1 MENQRLDFGEIV
13 RKIAEDKMLLPDFQ
27 RGFVW
32 KDEEQRKIVASV
44 LAKMPIGSILL
55 LKSKPD
61 EYASKSI
68 GMKEKNTYQ
77 SQDGEVEFLLD
88 GQQRMTALTN
98 VFSNVIYEKCKM
110 FSKLSSRALQR
121 RFFLRIPKWE
131 NCKEEADLFG
141 VHNLTFPISDSAEP
155 DFLTADILPFIK
167 CAAFFNQDGEPYNP
181 QQSLSTRLDDFCLT
195 NEDGY
200 LVPLYL
206 MVAPENIKKAQIMLR
221 YNTITSDI
229 AGKIGD
235 EIRQHFTDLPD
246 ENKND
251 FIAEIFG
258 NDENCNEIKEDHSK
272 FGEKVQEKQMVWKV
286 CLTNYLDSCVKNM
299 ALNKIEVSGEQ
310 RDRAIDIYEN
320 LNRGGISLNTFDLVM
335 ARVAKVS
342 TDNFYRRLVRYI
354 QEEKSYDKQVL
365 PDQIVPLIG
374 KKIQNNQYNASI
386 STGCYNEEKNDIAG
400 KYIDVFLDVLCLYC
414 NNKLFEPDKFKLDYI
429 KKKQILMLAPTDIN
443 DNAKR
448 FVMP

>member
-1 MENQRLDFGEIV
+1 
-13 RKIAEDKMLLPDFQ
+13 
-27 RGFVW
+27 
-32 KDEEQRKIVASV
+32 
-44 LAKMPIGSILL
+44 
-55 LKSKPD
+55 
-61 EYASKSI
+61 
-68 GMKEKNTYQ
+68 
-77 SQDGEVEFLLD
+77 
-88 GQQRMTALTN
+88 
-98 VFSNVIYEKCKM
+98 
-110 FSKLSSRALQR
+110 
-121 RFFLRIPKWE
+121 
-131 NCKEEADLFG
+131 
-141 VHNLTFPISDSAEP
+141 
-155 DFLTADILPFIK
+155 
-167 CAAFFNQDGEPYNP
+167 
-181 QQSLSTRLDDFCLT
+181 
-195 NEDGY
+195 
-200 LVPLYL
+200 

-251 FIAEIFG
+251 FIAEIFR

-354 QEEKSYDKQVL
+354 QEEKVMTNRSYR
-365 PDQIVPLIG
+365 IR
-374 KKIQNNQYNASI
+374 
-386 STGCYNEEKNDIAG
+386 
-400 KYIDVFLDVLCLYC
+400 
-414 NNKLFEPDKFKLDYI
+414 LFP
-429 KKKQILMLAPTDIN
+429 
-443 DNAKR
+443 
-448 FVMP
+448 